1 MIETNTLIQWAEDL
15 VAFANDAPSNPLFN
29 SDDADPD
36 WAEYALPEEARTTD
50 QVASLRKA
58 IRRRL
63 AELAKWQPSK
73 NRAPKVPSKLRGM
86 AEGWLEDPLVQSTH
100 RHHALTPMDGV
111 LSLTDDGRL
120 QVEPMFRSVD
130 AKYAVTFAELIGPQP
145 VALIRRCAVCNKF
158 FVCVLGRKGAPRK
171 NCNEHRSD
179 ASSGRTY
186 RTRKRRAKLRKEK
199 K

>member
-100 RHHALTPMDGV
+100 RIVYSEAGRVFEVATHAA
-111 LSLTDDGRL
+111 GR
-120 QVEPMFRSVD
+120 
-130 AKYAVTFAELIGPQP
+130 
-145 VALIRRCAVCNKF
+145 
-158 FVCVLGRKGAPRK
+158 
-171 NCNEHRSD
+171 H
-179 ASSGRTY
+179 SSRNGGM
-186 RTRKRRAKLRKEK
+186 
-199 K
+199 